1 MILNNNYYFSSFA
14 VNVILIGGINMLDV
28 LKILKE
34 KGYKV
39 TPQRIA
45 VYDVLRQT
53 KEHPTVEAIY
63 NKLQPAYPT
72 MSLATVYKSL
82 EMFKEINLVQ
92 ELNVGEDKFRYDA
105 NVNPHPHITCQ
116 ACGKVDDVDD
126 DMFFNLSEQVESKT
140 GYRITGQ
147 KLYFY
152 GYCPECKQKQ

>member
-1 MILNNNYYFSSFA
+1 MI
-14 VNVILIGGINMLDV
+14 DV
-28 LKILKE
+28 VKILKD

-45 VYDVLRQT
+45 VYDILMNT

-63 NKLQPAYPT
+63 NKLQPTYPT

-82 EMFKEINLVQ
+82 EMFKDLNLVQ

-105 NVNPHPHITCQ
+105 NTKPHPHVICVS
-116 ACGKVDDVDD
+116 CGRVEDVDD
-126 DMFFNLSEQVESKT
+126 ELLFPLSEQVSLKT
-140 GYRITGQ
+140 GYEITGQ

-152 GYCPECKQKQ
+152 GHCPTCKQKQ

>member
-1 MILNNNYYFSSFA
+1 
-14 VNVILIGGINMLDV
+14 VRINALEE
-28 LKILKE
+28 LKMMDIIKVFKD

-45 VYDVLRQT
+45 VYDTLMNT

-63 NKLQPAYPT
+63 KKLQLMYPT

-82 EMFKEINLVQ
+82 EMFKDLNLVQ

-105 NVNPHPHITCQ
+105 NTNPHPHVICVS
-116 ACGKVDDVDD
+116 CGRVEDVDQEP
-126 DMFFNLSEQVESKT
+126 FSPLPEQVSLKT
-140 GYRITGQ
+140 GYEITGQ

-152 GYCPECKQKQ
+152 GHCPLCKKKQ

>member
-1 MILNNNYYFSSFA
+1 M
-14 VNVILIGGINMLDV
+14 MDV
-28 LKILKE
+28 VKILKS

-45 VYDVLRQT
+45 VYDVLRNT

-63 NKLQPAYPT
+63 TKLQPMYPT

-82 EMFKEINLVQ
+82 EMFKEVDLVQ

-105 NVNPHPHITCQ
+105 NINNHPHIICTC
-116 ACGKVDDVDD
+116 CSRVDDVDD
-126 DMFFNLSEQVESKT
+126 EAFFNLTEQVATKT
-140 GYRITGQ
+140 GYQLTGQ

-152 GYCPECKQKQ
+152 GLCPACTEKQ

>member
-1 MILNNNYYFSSFA
+1 M
-14 VNVILIGGINMLDV
+14 VDV
-28 LKILKE
+28 VKILKD

-45 VYDVLRQT
+45 VYDILMNT

-82 EMFKEINLVQ
+82 EMFKDLNLVQ

-105 NVNPHPHITCQ
+105 NIKPHPHVICTS
-116 ACGKVDDVDD
+116 CGRVEDVDD
-126 DMFFNLSEQVESKT
+126 GLFFPLAEHVSLKT
-140 GYRITGQ
+140 GYEITGQ

-152 GYCPECKQKQ
+152 GQCPDCKQKQ

>member
-1 MILNNNYYFSSFA
+1 LEE
-14 VNVILIGGINMLDV
+14 LKMLEV
-28 LKILKE
+28 VRILKE

-45 VYDVLRQT
+45 VYDVLKNT

-82 EMFKEINLVQ
+82 EMFKDLNLVQ

-105 NVNPHPHITCQ
+105 NIKLHPHITCVS
-116 ACGKVDDVDD
+116 CGRVDDVDD
-126 DMFFNLSEQVESKT
+126 EMFFNLSEQVAVKT
-140 GYRITGQ
+140 GYEITGQ

-152 GYCPECKQKQ
+152 GHCPKCKQKA